1 MYSKDKKKSI
11 NDFVKGIKK
20 KISQLLDNACK
31 VDNNIDR
38 NIELININVSKYILD
53 NIDIIKKQHYDDILK
68 INNNIEKLLR
78 HIQDMQL
85 LKKNISHIINVLTDY
100 SSFKLYED
108 LQKVSNN
115 SLNMYKNK
123 ILKIFKEM
131 NTIMHNNNSI
141 VDKYDDVT
149 F

>member
-1 MYSKDKKKSI
+1 MYTKDKKKSI
-11 NDFVKGIKK
+11 NDFVKRRKES
-20 KISQLLDNACK
+20 ISQLLDNACK
-31 VDNNIDR
+31 VNNNIDR

-78 HIQDMQL
+78 YIQDIQL
-85 LKKNISHIINVLTDY
+85 LKKDISYIIGVLTEY
-100 SSFKLYED
+100 STFKLFED
-108 LQKVSNN
+108 LQKIPNN
-115 SLNMYKNK
+115 RLNMYKNK
-123 ILKIFKEM
+123 ILKIFNEM

-141 VDKYDDVT
+141 VNKCDDAP

>member
-1 MYSKDKKKSI
+1 MYTKDKKKSI
-11 NDFVKGIKK
+11 NDFIKGRKER
-20 KISQLLDNACK
+20 ISQLLDNAYK

-38 NIELININVSKYILD
+38 NIELINIDISKYILD

-78 HIQDMQL
+78 YIQDMQL
-85 LKKNISHIINVLTDY
+85 LKKNISRIINVLTDY

-108 LQKVSNN
+108 LQKVSNS
-115 SLNMYKNK
+115 SLNVYKNK

-131 NTIMHNNNSI
+131 NIIMHNNNSI
-141 VDKYDDVT
+141 VHKCDDIP